1 MGFILKPGRREVDP
15 ERVQAIQEIPRPV
28 TKKQLRGFLGQV
40 GFCHPWIPGF
50 SEIAKPLHEATQN
63 EEIEPIAWGTEREKA
78 FCTLKAAL
86 LYAPVLGLPDYSKP
100 FRLYCDEAKG
110 VAKGVLV
117 PGLGPHERPVAYFSS
132 TLDPVTKGTPFCIRA
147 AAEMVEKTRMIV

>member
-1 MGFILKPGRREVDP
+1 MDCY
-15 ERVQAIQEIPRPV
+15 EI
-28 TKKQLRGFLGQV
+28 
-40 GFCHPWIPGF
+40 
-50 SEIAKPLHEATQN
+50 
-63 EEIEPIAWGTEREKA
+63 EIEPIAWGIEREKA

-86 LYAPVLGLPDYSKP
+86 LSAPVLGLPDYSKP

-117 PGLGPHERPVAYFSS
+117 QALGPHERPVAYFSS

-147 AAEMVEKTRMIV
+147 IAAAAEMPPFLFKNSKLIMQICQKQWGTLTC